1 MDSHHQHHHHHQHD
15 HDHDHHHNHHHDH
28 SHAAAAATTTPLAV
42 ILAPYLPPQ
51 LGSALDL
58 LANDSSHVRAF
69 ALTLAA
75 AIPTLLAAVATSA
88 LLTRLSPATPAAASC
103 KEKPPPKA
111 VKTTQ
116 AIQSGTQQ
124 AFAAGVLLYTSCF
137 ILAPVTNAALGARES
152 MAWFFISVLVLGS
165 LDSLTTKATEKTSTT
180 ARAAGRIL
188 LLRASLLAFGAFFL
202 GSLLTVTMKTTTTT
216 TATTMSSL
224 PLGRT
229 VAVVAGLLTFVAVH
243 ELQPSAIAV
252 VGKKMASVAVFAGML
267 VGFGVVEMLMGSVVA
282 GTGHGH

>member
-1 MDSHHQHHHHHQHD
+1 MDSHHQHHHHHHHD
-15 HDHDHHHNHHHDH
+15 HDHDHHHHHDH
-28 SHAAAAATTTPLAV
+28 SHAAAAATTTPLAAL
-42 ILAPYLPPQ
+42 LAPYLPPQ
-51 LGSALDL
+51 LASVLDL

-88 LLTRLSPATPAAASC
+88 LLTRLSPATTPAAASC
-103 KEKPPPKA
+103 KEKPPAKA
-111 VKTTQ
+111 VKTQ
-116 AIQSGTQQ
+116 AIQSGTRQ
-124 AFAAGVLLYTSCF
+124 AFAAGVLLYISCF

-152 MAWFFISVLVLGS
+152 MAWFFTSVLVLGF
-165 LDSLTTKATEKTSTT
+165 LDSLTTKATSKTPTS

-202 GSLLTVTMKTTTTT
+202 GSLLTVTTT
-216 TATTMSSL
+216 TATMSSL

-229 VAVVAGLLTFVAVH
+229 VAGVAGLLAFVAVH
-243 ELQPSAIAV
+243 ELQPSAIPV

-267 VGFGVVEMLMGSVVA
+267 VGFGVVEVLMGSVVA